1 MGVRSL
7 QNFRTTSKYIF
18 AMLLY
23 FNKLATNKDS
33 ENSENAI
40 MDKNLLTQFKYLREK
55 NIQFIAVSNN
65 EWYSLFRDEIRN
77 SIAIEGIFSNRNDL
91 LDVLEKNKK
100 TTDQKTAAILG
111 YFEAASTLY
120 EYANILFKEDEF
132 SIRLSDI
139 RQVHTLLMR
148 YEKQVGS
155 FKGQLGIFR
164 NENVIVNESRFTP
177 LDYTFINETM
187 EVFIKWLNKK
197 ISSNDFDKIKLAAL
211 SHLIFE
217 TIHPF
222 RDGNGRSGRILLSFV
237 LIGCG
242 FINIAIKGTQKS
254 DREKYYQA
262 MEQGDEH
269 FELMLREI
277 EKGQKLT
284 TKILDEYAKQSNSYL
299 LEQIIINRLKD
310 GLKRLSKT
318 EMININED
326 ALIPLRDVSKFYNY
340 SQDYI
345 RNLINKGKI
354 KAQKRG
360 KLWYVRIRE
369 IEKYLKEL

>member
-1 MGVRSL
+1 M
-7 QNFRTTSKYIF
+7 QDK
-18 AMLLY
+18 LL
-23 FNKLATNKDS
+23 N
-33 ENSENAI
+33 
-40 MDKNLLTQFKYLREK
+40 QFKDLRRK
-55 NIQFIAVSNN
+55 NIQLIAVSNN

-111 YFEAASTLY
+111 YFEAASTIY
-120 EYANILFKEDEF
+120 EYANILFKENEF
-132 SIRLSDI
+132 SLRLSDI

-155 FKGQLGIFR
+155 FNGQLGVFR

-177 LDYTFINETM
+177 LDYAFINESM
-187 EVFIKWLNKK
+187 EVFITWLNKK
-197 ISSNDFDKIKLAAL
+197 IISNDFDKIKLTAL

-262 MEQGDEH
+262 MEQGDEQ

-277 EKGQKLT
+277 ENGKKLT
-284 TKILDEYAKQSNSYL
+284 TQMLDNYAKQSNSSL
-299 LEQIIINRLKD
+299 LEQIIISRLED

-318 EMININED
+318 EMIKINED

-360 KLWYVRIRE
+360 KLWYVRIRD
-369 IEKYLKEL
+369 IERYLKSL

>member
-1 MGVRSL
+1 
-7 QNFRTTSKYIF
+7 
-18 AMLLY
+18 
-23 FNKLATNKDS
+23 
-33 ENSENAI
+33 
-40 MDKNLLTQFKYLREK
+40 
-55 NIQFIAVSNN
+55 
-65 EWYSLFRDEIRN
+65 
-77 SIAIEGIFSNRNDL
+77 
-91 LDVLEKNKK
+91 
-100 TTDQKTAAILG
+100 TAAILG

-120 EYANILFKEDEF
+120 EYSNILFNENEF

-139 RQVHTLLMR
+139 RQIHTLLMR

-155 FKGQLGIFR
+155 FTGNLGVFR

-177 LDYTFINETM
+177 LDYTFINETT
-187 EVFIKWLNKK
+187 EAFIKWLNKK
-197 ISSNDFDKIKLAAL
+197 ITTDQVDKIKLAAL

-222 RDGNGRSGRILLSFV
+222 RDGNGRSGRILLSFI
-237 LIGCG
+237 LIGTG

-254 DREKYYQA
+254 DREKYYYA

-269 FELMLREI
+269 FELMLRKI
-277 EKGQKLT
+277 EKGEKLT
-284 TKILDEYAKQSNSYL
+284 PKIIDDFAMQTNSSL
-299 LEQIIINRLKD
+299 LEQIISSRLEDGLNRL
-310 GLKRLSKT
+310 GRS
-318 EMININED
+318 EMISINED
-326 ALIPLRDVSKFYNY
+326 AVLPLRDISKFYNY

-369 IEKYLKEL
+369 IEKYLKSL

>member
-1 MGVRSL
+1 MDDKL
-7 QNFRTTSKYIF
+7 SK
-18 AMLLY
+18 
-23 FNKLATNKDS
+23 
-33 ENSENAI
+33 
-40 MDKNLLTQFKYLREK
+40 QFKNLREK
-55 NIQFIAVSNN
+55 NIQLIAVSNN

-120 EYANILFKEDEF
+120 EYANILFKENEF
-132 SIRLSDI
+132 SLRISDI
-139 RQVHTLLMR
+139 RQIHTLLMR

-155 FKGQLGIFR
+155 FNGQLGIFR
-164 NENVIVNESRFTP
+164 SENVIVNESRFTP
-177 LDYTFINETM
+177 LDYAFINETM

-197 ISSNDFDKIKLAAL
+197 IHSNDFDKIKLAAL

-237 LIGCG
+237 LIGNG

-254 DREKYYQA
+254 DREKYYRA

-269 FELMLREI
+269 FEQMLREI
-277 EKGQKLT
+277 EKVKKLT
-284 TKILDEYAKQSNSYL
+284 IAMLDSYAKQTNSSL
-299 LEQIIINRLKD
+299 LEQIIISRLED
-310 GLKRLSKT
+310 GIKRLSKT
-318 EMININED
+318 EMIKLNED

>member
-1 MGVRSL
+1 M
-7 QNFRTTSKYIF
+7 QDK
-18 AMLLY
+18 LL
-23 FNKLATNKDS
+23 KQ
-33 ENSENAI
+33 I
-40 MDKNLLTQFKYLREK
+40 KNLRKK
-55 NIQFIAVSNN
+55 NIQLIAVSNN

-91 LDVLEKNKK
+91 LNVLEKNKK
-100 TTDQKTAAILG
+100 TTDQKTTAILG

-120 EYANILFKEDEF
+120 EYANILFKENEF

-155 FKGQLGIFR
+155 FNGQLGVFR
-164 NENVIVNESRFTP
+164 NENVIINESRFTP

-187 EVFIKWLNKK
+187 ETFIKWLNKK

-222 RDGNGRSGRILLSFV
+222 RDGNGRSSRILLSFI
-237 LIGCG
+237 LIGTG

-262 MEQGDEH
+262 MEQGDEQ
-269 FELMLREI
+269 FELMLRQIEI
-277 EKGQKLT
+277 GKKLT
-284 TKILDEYAKQSNSYL
+284 TQMLDDYSKQTNSTL
-299 LEQIIINRLKD
+299 LEQIIANRLED

-318 EMININED
+318 EMIKINED
-326 ALIPLRDVSKFYNY
+326 AVIPLRDVSKFYNY

-354 KAQKRG
+354 NAQKRG
-360 KLWYVRIRE
+360 KLWYVRIRD
-369 IEKYLKEL
+369 IEKYLKDL